1 MNDFTWLSRTELLI
15 GREGLEK
22 LAKKH
27 VLIVGLGGV
36 GSFAAEFIC
45 RSGIGEMT
53 IIDGD
58 VVDISNCNRQLP
70 ATQKNVGQSKA
81 EWMEERLLSINPQ
94 LKIHV
99 IGKFLAP
106 EPMTKLLNEN
116 EFDYVVDCIDS
127 LTPKLHLIAGAQQR
141 GFPLVSSMGAGGKM
155 DPTQIRIADIS
166 ETHNC
171 KLARMLRKRLKRLDI
186 KRGFKV
192 VFSTELYIKE
202 SLMMTDGKNY
212 KKSAYGTMSFLPAA
226 FGCSCASV
234 VINDLL
240 VSG

>member
-1 MNDFTWLSRTELLI
+1 MNDFAWLSRTELI
-15 GREGLEK
+15 TGREGLEK

-81 EWMEERLLSINPQ
+81 EWMEERLLSINPK

-99 IGKFLAP
+99 IKEFLRP
-106 EPMTKLLNEN
+106 EPMTQLLAEN

-127 LTPKLHLIAGAQQR
+127 FTPKLHLIEGAYRR
-141 GFPLVSSMGAGGKM
+141 GFPLVSSMGAGGKV

-166 ETHNC
+166 KTYNC
-171 KLARMLRKRLKRLDI
+171 KLARMVRKRLK
-186 KRGFKV
+186 KRNIFKGFKA

-202 SLMMTDGKNY
+202 SLMLTDGRNF

-234 VINDLL
+234 VVNDLL
-240 VSG
+240 SGN

>member
-1 MNDFTWLSRTELLI
+1 MNDFAWLSRTELI
-15 GREGLEK
+15 VGREGLEK

-45 RSGIGEMT
+45 RSGIGAMT

-70 ATQKNVGQSKA
+70 ATQKNIGQSKA
-81 EWMEERLLSINPQ
+81 EWMEERLLSINPN
-94 LKIHV
+94 LKINA
-99 IGKFLAP
+99 IKKFLEP
-106 EPMTKLLNEN
+106 EPMTQLLAEN
-116 EFDYVVDCIDS
+116 TFDYVVDCIDS
-127 LTPKLHLIAGAQQR
+127 LTPKLHLIEGAYR
-141 GFPLVSSMGAGGKM
+141 KGFPLVSSMGAGGKV

-166 ETHNC
+166 ETYNC
-171 KLARMLRKRLKRLDI
+171 KLARMLRKRLKRHDI
-186 KRGFKV
+186 KKGFKA
-192 VFSTELYIKE
+192 VFSTEHYFKE
-202 SLMMTDGKNY
+202 SLMLTDGKNY

-234 VINDLL
+234 VVNDLL
-240 VSG
+240 AGN

>member
-1 MNDFTWLSRTELLI
+1 MDNLAWLSRTELI
-15 GREGLEK
+15 VGREGLEK

-27 VLIVGLGGV
+27 VLVVGLGGV

-45 RSGIGEMT
+45 RSGIGELT

-58 VVDISNCNRQLP
+58 SVDVSNCNRQLP

-81 EWMEERLLSINPQ
+81 EWMEERLLAINPQ

-99 IGKFLAP
+99 IKQFLKPGA
-106 EPMTKLLNEN
+106 MFRLLQEN

-127 LTPKLHLIAGAQQR
+127 FSPKLHLIESAILR
-141 GFPLVSSMGAGGKM
+141 GFPLVSSMGAGGKV

-166 ETHNC
+166 ETYNC
-171 KLARMLRKRLKRLDI
+171 KLAKHVRKRI
-186 KRGFKV
+186 KNKGISTGFKA
-192 VFSTELYIKE
+192 VFSTELYNKD
-202 SLMMTDGKNY
+202 SLMMTDGTNF

-240 VSG
+240 AS

>member
-1 MNDFTWLSRTELLI
+1 MNDFNWLSRTELLV

-99 IGKFLAP
+99 IGKFLEP

-127 LTPKLHLIAGAQQR
+127 LTPKLHLIAGAHYR
-141 GFPLVSSMGAGGKM
+141 EFPLVSSMGAGGKM

-171 KLARMLRKRLKRLDI
+171 KLARMLRKRLKRLGI
-186 KRGFKV
+186 MKGFKA

-202 SLMMTDGKNY
+202 SLMLTDGKNY

-226 FGCSCASV
+226 FGCSCAAV

-240 VSG
+240 EGK

>member
-1 MNDFTWLSRTELLI
+1 MNDFAWLSRTELI
-15 GREGLEK
+15 VGREGLEK

-27 VLIVGLGGV
+27 VLVVGLGGV

-81 EWMEERLLSINPQ
+81 EWMEERLLSINPN
-94 LKIHV
+94 LKIHT
-99 IGKFLAP
+99 IKSFLEPA
-106 EPMTKLLNEN
+106 PMTQLLAEN
-116 EFDYVVDCIDS
+116 TFDYVVDCIDS
-127 LTPKLHLIAGAQQR
+127 LTPKLHLIEGAYKR
-141 GFPLVSSMGAGGKM
+141 GFPLVSSMGAGGKV

-166 ETHNC
+166 ETYNC
-171 KLARMLRKRLKRLDI
+171 KLARMLRKRLKRHQI
-186 KRGFKV
+186 KTGFKA
-192 VFSTELYIKE
+192 VFSTETYIRE
-202 SLMMTDGKNY
+202 SLMLTDGRNF

-234 VINDLL
+234 VVNDLL
-240 VSG
+240 AGD